1 MKKQITTTEAEQL
14 TNFIH
19 AAKGKFQIKDIVALF
34 LDSLNGWREKS
45 EFVDAL
51 IKNEDIKNDIKEELQ
66 SEMKSEGFIVLKINS
81 MDKMSKLNDF
91 LSTDI
96 YPYYNEQQKEMFA

>member
-14 TNFIH
+14 KNLIH
-19 AAKGKFQIKDIVALF
+19 AAKGKFEIKDIVFFF
-34 LDSLNGWREKS
+34 LDSLQGWRERS
-45 EFVDAL
+45 EFVTAL
-51 IKNEDIKNDIKEELQ
+51 IKNEDIKNEVKQELQ
-66 SEMKSEGFIVLKINS
+66 SEMQSEGFIVLKIDS
-81 MDKMSKLNDF
+81 MDKMSKLTDF